1 MNTSLT
7 TSLAVLA
14 LATFVLG
21 GCDKRATDTTSTPS
35 TSTTTPA
42 PMSPASAASR

>member
-7 TSLAVLA
+7 TRLAVLV
-14 LATFVLG
+14 LAAFALG
-21 GCDKRATDTTSTPS
+21 GCDRRATDTAATPS

-42 PMSPASAASR
+42 PMSPASAASQ